1 MGEERDD
8 LRPGRPGGCDDA
20 PVRNAASRDHLRRV
34 LVPDPFP
41 IAGGVVLRSVWAKGW
56 VVPDEPELPPLPVT
70 EMTLPQP
77 VTSEERAW
85 RIARW
90 TLGLVARA
98 RRAVLDGTFAGLRA
112 GEFDRPGA

>member
-1 MGEERDD
+1 M
-8 LRPGRPGGCDDA
+8 
-20 PVRNAASRDHLRRV
+20 
-34 LVPDPFP
+34 
-41 IAGGVVLRSVWAKGW
+41 LRSVWAKGW

-90 TLGLVARA
+90 TLGLGALLVFAYGPVTA
-98 RRAVLDGTFAGLRA
+98 KAVVLGLAAIAGPWWFFRVYLDR
-112 GEFDRPGA
+112 